1 MTQNELRK
9 KLENSDLKGAT
20 LKDLLA
26 NRELAQ
32 EKQAQLKRSC
42 NELRNYNVVGGNGT
56 PTDEVQDRMNECI
69 QAIANEGIM
78 YGAFVSR
85 VSEEID
91 KRLEK

>member
-1 MTQNELRK
+1 MTQDELRAR
-9 KLENSDLKGAT
+9 LENSDLKGAT
-20 LKDLLA
+20 LKDLLTY
-26 NRELAQ
+26 RDLAK
-32 EKQAQLKRSC
+32 EKQAHLMRSH
-42 NELRNYNVVGGNGT
+42 NELCKYNVVGGNGT

-69 QAIANEGIM
+69 QAIANEGIT

>member
-1 MTQNELRK
+1 MTQDELRAR
-9 KLENSDLKGAT
+9 LENSDIKGAT

-56 PTDEVQDRMNECI
+56 PTDEVQDRMKECTK
-69 QAIANEGIM
+69 AIVDELLL